1 MTLIPVRRGLGAALA
16 LVLAAP
22 AATAQ
27 SLPIKDFDA
36 YMARGLREFQVPGAA
51 VAVVKDGKVVLARGY
66 GVRRLGD
73 PAPVDAH
80 TVFAI
85 ASNTKAFT
93 TAALAM
99 LVEEDKL
106 RWDDPVTRYLP
117 DFQLYDPY
125 VSREI
130 TVRDLVSHRSGL
142 GLGGGDLLWLGTTY
156 RRDEIVHRIRALKP
170 ASSFRSRYAYQNI
183 MFLVA
188 GQVIEAVSGRSWDDF
203 VRDRIFAPLG
213 MAESNASV
221 RALTPGTDF
230 ASPHARVGNVV
241 QPVPFDTVDQI
252 AAVGG
257 INANVSDLA
266 RWMMVQLDSGRVG
279 DRRLYSAASAREMW
293 SPATIVPIDQPA
305 PGLEALQPNF
315 SAYGLGWFLRDYRGH
330 KIVTHTGGLA
340 GMISR
345 VLLVPDQRLGIAVLT
360 NQEESL
366 INPVAYRILDA
377 YLRAPATDWIAAFR
391 RETDRQR
398 ADAEA
403 VERRLA
409 SARHAQAGPSLPL
422 RQYAGRYVDAMYGAA
437 GISREG
443 TGLVLRFLPAPRWIA
458 DLEHW
463 QYDTFV
469 AHWRDHY
476 TPDAFVSFALNPD
489 GSVSQVKLAAVSP
502 LADFSYDYQDL
513 LFLPQPARAPAASH

>member
-1 MTLIPVRRGLGAALA
+1 VRLSPLLPAVMAALTLGATT
-16 LVLAAP
+16 AP
-22 AATAQ
+22 AQ
-27 SLPIKDFDA
+27 SLPVKHFDA
-36 YMARGLREFQVPGAA
+36 YMARGLREFEVPGAA
-51 VAVVKDGKVVLARGY
+51 VAVVKDGKVILAKGY
-66 GVRRLGD
+66 GLRRLGD
-73 PAPVDAH
+73 AAPVDAH
-80 TVFAI
+80 TLFAI

-93 TAALAM
+93 TAALAI
-99 LVEEDKL
+99 LVEEGRL
-106 RWDDPVTRYLP
+106 GWDEPVTRYLP

-156 RRDEIVHRIRALKP
+156 RKAEIVHRIRALKP

-188 GQVIEAVSGRSWDDF
+188 GQVIEAVSGRSWEDF
-203 VRDRIFAPLG
+203 IRERIFTPLG
-213 MAESNASV
+213 MTESNTSV
-221 RALTPGTDF
+221 RSLTPGTNF
-230 ASPHARVGNVV
+230 ASPHARLQNVV
-241 QPVPFDTVDQI
+241 RPVAFDTVDQI

-257 INANVSDLA
+257 INASVSDLA
-266 RWMMVQLDSGRVG
+266 RWMLVQLDSGRVSG
-279 DRRLYSAASAREMW
+279 RRLYSAASAREMW
-293 SPATIVPIDQPA
+293 SPTTIVPIDDPA
-305 PGLEALQPNF
+305 PGLEALRPNF
-315 SAYGLGWFLRDYRGH
+315 SSYGLGWFLRDYRGR

-345 VLLVPDQRLGIAVLT
+345 VLLVPGERLGIAVLT

-377 YLRAPATDWIAAFR
+377 YLGAPPTDWIAAFR

-398 ADAEA
+398 ASAAE

-409 SARHAQAGPSLPL
+409 GARHPQVGPSLPL
-422 RQYAGRYVDAMYGAA
+422 GQYAGRYSDAMYGDAT
-437 GISREG
+437 ISLEG
-443 TGLVLRFLPAPRWIA
+443 SGLVLRFLPAPHWIA

-476 TPDAFVSFALNPD
+476 TPDAFVTFALNPD
-489 GSVSQVKLAAVSP
+489 GSISQVKLAAVSP

-513 LFLPQPARAPAASH
+513 LFVPQPARAPEASR